1 MQLIARVAKAFI
13 STHGVFTALLT
24 TAIVHTA
31 LVYIS
36 TVGQSVHGVAF
47 VAQTLKTTRRVHTR
61 VITCPLKKALIHILT
76 RAFIC
81 KQLKALSAVALK
93 APNGV
98 PAEVIAATVIKF
110 TLINVFACFSI
121 RLQRKSNWT
130 TAADTCRCVF
140 TGAVTPP
147 IVHCTCLH
155 QESSFNSFIH
165 LSEGC
170 SIVVGGLS
178 GGFIS
183 LYTGPLVRLQSV
195 PGVTLAY
202 RTMLCVLT
210 GVLAGPIAMITRQD
224 AAPLV
229 FGQLEPWTTLTG
241 HTPFGC
247 LFADVGAA
255 VLLIHTVE
263 ALDRSMD
270 ARVLVVTEEEPF
282 FAVAF
287 IAAHGIDTSV
297 LAPTIVELTFVH
309 VQAVVSIV
317 CQMETIIT
325 STSVIAWYVVA
336 FMYTAPIVF
345 QVTFIYVFTVFSVS
359 FETCFTRALV

>member
-1 MQLIARVAKAFI
+1 M
-13 STHGVFTALLT
+13 
-24 TAIVHTA
+24 
-31 LVYIS
+31 
-36 TVGQSVHGVAF
+36 
-47 VAQTLKTTRRVHTR
+47 
-61 VITCPLKKALIHILT
+61 
-76 RAFIC
+76 
-81 KQLKALSAVALK
+81 
-93 APNGV
+93 
-98 PAEVIAATVIKF
+98 
-110 TLINVFACFSI
+110 
-121 RLQRKSNWT
+121 
-130 TAADTCRCVF
+130 
-140 TGAVTPP
+140 
-147 IVHCTCLH
+147 
-155 QESSFNSFIH
+155 
-165 LSEGC
+165 
-170 SIVVGGLS
+170 VGGLS